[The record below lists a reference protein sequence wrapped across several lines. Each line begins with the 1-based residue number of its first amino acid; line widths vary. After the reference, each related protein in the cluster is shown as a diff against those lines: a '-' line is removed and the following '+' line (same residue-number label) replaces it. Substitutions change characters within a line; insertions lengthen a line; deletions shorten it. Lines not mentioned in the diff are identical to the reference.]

1 MDSQDGANFDELLE
15 RWEETYKKGLLS
27 FWMLLLLAER
37 PTYAFE
43 MKELVEE
50 LSQGTLSADSNSL
63 YRALNR
69 FAQMGLITSEIQPNS
84 QGPDRRY
91 YSLAPKGR
99 RLLASFIRR
108 NLLIFQN
115 PQVAGKMAAMIS
127 AQVEEGSN
135 G

>member
-1 MDSQDGANFDELLE
+1 MESQDGSNFNELLE

-43 MKELVEE
+43 MKGLVEE

-69 FAQMGLITSEIQPNS
+69 FAQMGLITSQVQPNS

-91 YSLAPKGR
+91 YSLAPTGR

-108 NLLIFQN
+108 NLLVFQS
-115 PQVAGKMAAMIS
+115 PSVAGKMAALAS
-127 AQVEEGSN
+127 FQVEEDTHD
-135 G
+135 

>member
-1 MDSQDGANFDELLE
+1 VDSQDGGTFNDLLE

-43 MKELVEE
+43 MKGLVEE

-69 FAQMGLITSEIQPNS
+69 FNQMGLITSEVQPNP

-108 NLLIFQN
+108 NLLIFQS
-115 PQVAGKMAAMIS
+115 PVVVGKMAALAS
-127 AQVEEGSN
+127 QPVEEGTHD
-135 G
+135 